1 MKTLFAKM
9 LSAIAI
15 AALFGLA
22 VSTIHADEVSP
33 EVGSIPE
40 PRASEKATGDPEDYY
55 EKTGSTEAD
64 PMPRVQATETDD
76 EKFEAEYEDHP
87 AGPATQVQQAQ

>member
-1 MKTLFAKM
+1 MKTLVTKM

-22 VSTIHADEVSP
+22 TSTLHADEVSP
-33 EVGSIPE
+33 EVGSVPE

-55 EKTGSTEAD
+55 GETVSPEAGHV
-64 PMPRVQATETDD
+64 PKVEATKTDD
-76 EKFEAEYEDHP
+76 EAYKDEYEDHP
-87 AGPATQVQQAQ
+87 AGPATQVQ